1 MLQTTPV
8 YPNPSGLAVPPA
20 GGTPYAGSPPVSAAP
35 MPNQPLSVLGGRR
48 LTGAEQWSVRKILR
62 GTGTIMCVL
71 ASVLA
76 GFIALVMLINL
87 SESRYF
93 PEGGIL
99 LLIAALIF
107 GGGMTLFQWQQR
119 RILERAIR
127 FNEGESEERAVEI
140 YADRMVSVSAD
151 RRITIF
157 FSQILRALETPE
169 MFLFFDREGRF
180 IALRAA
186 DLTPFDAQ
194 RIRELV
200 WPRLVG
206 GRKEWK
212 GYLLPRLQ
220 KPRPIPVFEWE
231 IPMEPVSTV
240 RGITRLR
247 EYIPQL
253 LSSLPLFASLGL
265 MVGTGFADEYW
276 MTPSYIADALL
287 FALMVL
293 AGAGL
298 FMTVFLA
305 VVLRGRKT
313 RQIREGTLPLRV
325 GLTNASCLI
334 GNLRYM
340 IRLPRNEGLVRK
352 TRKGV
357 EIWACTEKR
366 REWVATL
373 TAEEASPAMLEKFLQ

>member
-169 MFLFFDREGRF
+169 MFLFFDLEGRF

-200 WPRLVG
+200 WPGLVG

-212 GYLLPRLQ
+212 GYPASPGWQ
-220 KPRPIPVFEWE
+220 KPRPF
-231 IPMEPVSTV
+231 
-240 RGITRLR
+240 R
-247 EYIPQL
+247 
-253 LSSLPLFASLGL
+253 F
-265 MVGTGFADEYW
+265 
-276 MTPSYIADALL
+276 
-287 FALMVL
+287 
-293 AGAGL
+293 
-298 FMTVFLA
+298 
-305 VVLRGRKT
+305 
-313 RQIREGTLPLRV
+313 
-325 GLTNASCLI
+325 
-334 GNLRYM
+334 
-340 IRLPRNEGLVRK
+340 
-352 TRKGV
+352 
-357 EIWACTEKR
+357 
-366 REWVATL
+366 
-373 TAEEASPAMLEKFLQ
+373 